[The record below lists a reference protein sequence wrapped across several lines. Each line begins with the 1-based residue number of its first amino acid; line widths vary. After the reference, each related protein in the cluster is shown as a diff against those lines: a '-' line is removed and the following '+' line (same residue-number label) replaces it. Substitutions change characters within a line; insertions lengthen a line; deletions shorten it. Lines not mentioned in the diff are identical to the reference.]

1 MRILMR
7 DPVNHYFGIYLV
19 KPHSSTATAQII
31 NQGSIVNSK
40 CLNAL
45 NEYIDNHTPV
55 VISDCV

>member
-1 MRILMR
+1 MR
-7 DPVNHYFGIYLV
+7 DPVNHYYGIYWV
-19 KPHSSTATAQII
+19 KPHSSTSTAQII